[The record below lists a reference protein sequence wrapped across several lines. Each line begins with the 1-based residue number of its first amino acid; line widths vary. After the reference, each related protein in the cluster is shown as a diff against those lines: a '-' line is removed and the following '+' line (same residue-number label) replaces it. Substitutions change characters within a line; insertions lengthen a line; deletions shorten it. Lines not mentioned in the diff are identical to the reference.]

1 MKTKVFK
8 IKKKYGVKRI
18 LKYRLIMS
26 KNYMFKMLS
35 KNENKI
41 LNIPQKMSKLHP
53 MLISLLDLDAV
64 FWGHHKPPRV
74 T

>member
-1 MKTKVFK
+1 
-8 IKKKYGVKRI
+8 
-18 LKYRLIMS
+18 
-26 KNYMFKMLS
+26 MFKMLS

-41 LNIPQKMSKLHP
+41 LNSPQKMSKLHP

-64 FWGHHKPPRV
+64 FWGHHKQPRV